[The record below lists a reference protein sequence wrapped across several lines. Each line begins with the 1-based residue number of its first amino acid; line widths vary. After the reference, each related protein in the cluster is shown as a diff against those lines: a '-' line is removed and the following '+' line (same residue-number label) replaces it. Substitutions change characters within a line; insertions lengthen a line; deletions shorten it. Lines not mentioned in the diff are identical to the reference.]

1 MSIIDDI
8 EIAIEP
14 IIEEAKEWGEKALDF
29 LKDVPITAG
38 QKAVALIKETSL
50 GTAIMNLV
58 SAASHTG
65 LSGSEK
71 FALVFDKA
79 IAAYRAFADNGGLSG
94 LIATGLSVLRQVIQS
109 LVDDFKAAF
118 LPA

>member
-50 GTAIMNLV
+50 GTAIMNLI
-58 SAASHTG
+58 SAAS
-65 LSGSEK
+65 LKDVSGMDK
-71 FALVFDKA
+71 FNAVFDGA
-79 IAAYRAFADNGGLSG
+79 VAAYRAFTENGGLNG
-94 LIATGLSVLRQVIQS
+94 LIASGMSVLRQLVQS
-109 LVDDFKAAF
+109 LYDDFKAAF
-118 LPA
+118 A